1 MKKRILS
8 LTLAMALCMGLAVT
22 PALAAGESP
31 AVSSNR
37 DAQNYTTW
45 SKPVNSYLYENGEG
59 GLTRVEYINGK
70 IVAEDYSSSFQLQ
83 NSQTIPMELSIWGGF
98 FAGENYNFLV
108 FGQENP
114 SENDNTEVI
123 RVVKY
128 SKDWKRLGQAS
139 LRGANT
145 TVPFDAGS
153 LRMDEYNGYL
163 YIRTCHEMYQ
173 YTDGL
178 NHQANLMLAVQ
189 QSDMS
194 VTDAYYDIWN
204 TDYGYVSHS
213 FNQFIL
219 VDEEGRI
226 VTLDHGDANPRAMTF
241 MRYYSNAGT
250 GTFSGQTYG
259 QWCSVGK
266 QRVFAGTPG
275 NNTTGAS
282 VGGLAETA
290 DCYMM
295 AYNYDGVGG
304 TGDRNVYLQAM
315 DIATGRGK
323 DYQIT
328 QSGGS
333 TTPVLAPTGLDGGY
347 LLWNDKQGYTIGD
360 TLYYLAYGSDGVP
373 GEIQTAQAPLSDCQ
387 PIPYDGGV
395 VWYVTDNSA
404 PVFYTLDDAGVTR
417 HGGEDTPE
425 QPIQPEEPE
434 QPIQPSQS
442 LTAGRPS
449 GSETVYEN
457 WGVEFSNYPKRV
469 SDDEMQYVFPAG
481 TVMYVPALGTTET
494 WGLLHNGDYAWFDF
508 PYENEDIIGLDGS
521 TTLKGIS
528 VQNSAGQWSP
538 ISVPSAGGY
547 LALEPG
553 VQYRAT
559 FSAVHTPTGRQIEY
573 QPVFQADASSSGTE
587 PAGFEAAYEWEGLL
601 FSNRPVMPVTDWSKR
616 TFPAGTVVFVP
627 PKGGVSDYNDGF
639 VRREASYGLCGENG
653 EPTGNLADVPN
664 NGLWLTLT
672 PGASYVVHYL
682 EMSTDA
688 TDPSFTERMPYFTA
702 AESTD
707 QFLPEPDAN
716 GFVIGNKEQYLAYV
730 QAHADDVFQVEAAV
744 PDDAKI
750 LIQYAGTG
758 GEVKIPQGVTFIGSG
773 AFRMQEDV
781 TRVTIP
787 EGVTTIDSGAFYNCY
802 QMKSVVIPESVNYIG
817 SSAFAYCSGLTSVTI
832 PSGLTQ
838 LKEDVFLNC
847 SSLASVTIPASVTR
861 IESGAFFYCGELDD
875 VYFGGTEALWNAID
889 LTGVWDP
896 RVQIHFGSV
905 DQPEQPAQP
914 VSDFSDVPA
923 SFWGSPYIQK
933 AAQANL
939 MTGTGNGTFEPN
951 GNLTLAQA
959 MVLAYQIHSQA
970 NGGSLPQTSGAWY
983 MPYYQYC
990 INHSLI
996 AAGQFDS
1003 SQLNQTASRFDMVAI
1018 LDKAIPADRMTAVTD
1033 VPDGAIPDLNEDDA
1047 YGDLVYRWYRAGIV
1061 TGDQKGQFN
1070 GTSSIT
1076 RAETAVILCQI
1087 NNLV

>member
-1 MKKRILS
+1 MKKQIWIS
-8 LTLAMALCMGLAVT
+8 ALGAVLAVT
-22 PALAAGESP
+22 GILPAASPVDTYAADSENTVFINEIESDDPDGGNDWVEIINAGSTAVDISGWFVTDDKGLERLTEDKTWGIAEGTVLEAGAVLVLEDSIDFDFGLGKEDTVSLYDGSSAQMDSYTYAGHAAGTYS
-31 AVSSNR
+31 
-37 DAQNYTTW
+37 
-45 SKPVNSYLYENGEG
+45 
-59 GLTRVEYINGK
+59 RVPDG
-70 IVAEDYSSSFQLQ
+70 
-83 NSQTIPMELSIWGGF
+83 TG
-98 FAGENYNFLV
+98 NFV
-108 FGQENP
+108 
-114 SENDNTEVI
+114 D
-123 RVVKY
+123 
-128 SKDWKRLGQAS
+128 QAAT
-139 LRGANT
+139 RGA
-145 TVPFDAGS
+145 
-153 LRMDEYNGYL
+153 
-163 YIRTCHEMYQ
+163 
-173 YTDGL
+173 L
-178 NHQANLMLAVQ
+178 NI
-189 QSDMS
+189 
-194 VTDAYYDIWN
+194 VTEEP
-204 TDYGYVSHS
+204 G
-213 FNQFIL
+213 
-219 VDEEGRI
+219 DEEPGSGLVI
-226 VTLDHGDANPRAMTF
+226 NEINSSPDDWVEIMN
-241 MRYYSNAGT
+241 T
-250 GTFSGQTYG
+250 GTEALDISG
-259 QWCSVGK
+259 
-266 QRVFAGTPG
+266 F
-275 NNTTGAS
+275 
-282 VGGLAETA
+282 
-290 DCYMM
+290 
-295 AYNYDGVGG
+295 
-304 TGDRNVYLQAM
+304 
-315 DIATGRGK
+315 
-323 DYQIT
+323 
-328 QSGGS
+328 
-333 TTPVLAPTGLDGGY
+333 
-347 LLWNDKQGYTIGD
+347 
-360 TLYYLAYGSDGVP
+360 
-373 GEIQTAQAPLSDCQ
+373 EIR
-387 PIPYDGGV
+387 
-395 VWYVTDNSA
+395 DNS
-404 PVFYTLDDAGVTR
+404 DDHR
-417 HGGEDTPE
+417 W
-425 QPIQPEEPE
+425 Q
-434 QPIQPSQS
+434 
-442 LTAGRPS
+442 
-449 GSETVYEN
+449 
-457 WGVEFSNYPKRV
+457 
-469 SDDEMQYVFPAG
+469 FPAG

-682 EMSTDA
+682 EMSTDT

-1018 LDKAIPADRMTAVTD
+1018 LDKAIPADRMTAVTA